1 MNLSEKP
8 PTRRF
13 FVGIALDE
21 TARAACADAA
31 RRLLATGFAAR
42 YEDPAKFH
50 VTLAFLG
57 NVDAVR
63 SDEIVAA
70 VRQAAAQPTPFAVD
84 LNKLGAFPHERK
96 PRVIYAGAREQG
108 ADFRRLASGVREALR
123 GCGFDFTNDA
133 VAHVTLA
140 RVKEPIRPLPLVE
153 IAPIPLR
160 CDGLSL
166 FESIFDKEK
175 NTSRYE
181 VFFRE
186 RLGTVSEA

>member
-8 PTRRF
+8 AMRRF
-13 FVGIALDE
+13 FVGIELDE
-21 TARAACADAA
+21 AARDACAEAA
-31 RRLLATGFAAR
+31 RLLLATGFAAR

-50 VTLAFLG
+50 LTLAFLG
-57 NVDAVR
+57 NVDAAR
-63 SDEIVAA
+63 SGEIVAA
-70 VRQAAAQPTPFAVD
+70 VRQAAAQLAPFAINLD
-84 LNKLGAFPHERK
+84 KLGAFPHERK

-108 ADFRRLASGVREALR
+108 ADFRRLAQGVREVLQN
-123 GCGFDFTNDA
+123 CGFDFANDS

-140 RVKEPIRPLPLVE
+140 RVKEPTRPLPLVE

-181 VFFRE
+181 AFFRE
-186 RLGTVSEA
+186 KLGNRQ